1 MDAYEMHGGFQRPGR
16 GTHWAGLPLR
26 PHMQAWPSMGD
37 SVWSSLTFIELF
49 ALVAPEKTEFKC
61 AFSSLIRT
69 ENDTQNTRME
79 SKALRVCKTFLGT
92 AGFKKCDLK
101 RATSLLSEKSPPKHK
116 VSENRNRNRTLSSK
130 KWRVICNPESKQARK
145 GVKGQAAS
153 LGRRKRGWLG

>member
-1 MDAYEMHGGFQRPGR
+1 M
-16 GTHWAGLPLR
+16 
-26 PHMQAWPSMGD
+26 
-37 SVWSSLTFIELF
+37 F

-79 SKALRVCKTFLGT
+79 SKALSVCKAFLGT

-101 RATSLLSEKSPPKHK
+101 RAISLLSEKSPPKHK
-116 VSENRNRNRTLSSK
+116 VSENRNRNRNRTLSSK

-153 LGRRKRGWLG
+153 FREEEERMAGLGTFSANKDKESCIPHSK

>member
-1 MDAYEMHGGFQRPGR
+1 M
-16 GTHWAGLPLR
+16 
-26 PHMQAWPSMGD
+26 
-37 SVWSSLTFIELF
+37 F

-69 ENDTQNTRME
+69 ENDTGNTRME

-116 VSENRNRNRTLSSK
+116 VSENRNRNRNRTLSSK
-130 KWRVICNPESKQARK
+130 KWRVICNRESKQAK
-145 GVKGQAAS
+145 NGVKGQAAS

>member
-1 MDAYEMHGGFQRPGR
+1 MHGSFQRPGR
-16 GTHWAGLPLR
+16 GTHWAGLPLPTR
-26 PHMQAWPSMGD
+26 LQACPSVGD
-37 SVWSSLTFIELF
+37 SVWSILTFIELF

-69 ENDTQNTRME
+69 ENDTQKTRME
-79 SKALRVCKTFLGT
+79 SEALRVCKAFLGT

-101 RATSLLSEKSPPKHK
+101 SAISLLSEKSPPKHK
-116 VSENRNRNRTLSSK
+116 VSENRNRTLSSQ

-153 LGRRKRGWLG
+153 LARRKRGWLG